1 MMWIAFFKAVL
12 IPIVAVFVLIGIF
25 AMIMIIES
33 YRDGREKHDSNNFM
47 SGYFNRKD
55 DNND

>member
-1 MMWIAFFKAVL
+1 MWIAFFKAVL
-12 IPIVAVFVLIGIF
+12 IPIVAVFVLMGIL
-25 AMIMIIES
+25 AVILTIES
-33 YRDGREKHDSNNFM
+33 CRDRTKKPDSNNFM